1 MESGHKFD
9 AMLFN
14 SSQDGDLD
22 GVMQALAGGGRVS
35 MRTSKGFT
43 PLLVA
48 AGYGHTDICGL
59 LLAYGSNVN
68 EVKPGEK
75 HTALHLA
82 AGKGHQATVEAL
94 LTWGAAVDH
103 QDHVGFT
110 PLLGA
115 CEEGHLACV
124 LTLLKAGAN
133 FSLSSNDG
141 NFPIHAAAQKNRVEI
156 VKTLLEHGCSL
167 NMVSCTCSEITLSK
181 IS

>member
-1 MESGHKFD
+1 M
-9 AMLFN
+9 
-14 SSQDGDLD
+14 
-22 GVMQALAGGGRVS
+22 
-35 MRTSKGFT
+35 
-43 PLLVA
+43 
-48 AGYGHTDICGL
+48 
-59 LLAYGSNVN
+59 
-68 EVKPGEK
+68 
-75 HTALHLA
+75 
-82 AGKGHQATVEAL
+82 EAL
-94 LTWGAAVDH
+94 LTWRAAVDQ

-167 NMVSCTCSEITLSK
+167 DMVSCICSEITLSNK
-181 IS
+181 LIMFHFSETA